1 MTNEDPGAA
10 VRGEPSVEDARNKV
24 MDALCGYGEAMFL
37 KGNPYNKPDQR
48 LDQKAVW
55 QALDNYA
62 AAIRADER
70 RQLCAVIEKVFGVV
84 FEAHIVDGVD
94 VVDALEAV
102 QKVIRK

>member
-1 MTNEDPGAA
+1 MLDKDTGAA
-10 VRGEPSVEDARNKV
+10 VLGEPSVEDARNKV

-70 RQLCAVIEKVFGVV
+70 RQVIDEIKK
-84 FEAHIVDGVD
+84 AHMHGRAT
-94 VVDALEAV
+94 DAEYLAAENM
-102 QKVIRK
+102 RLSP